1 MRVIKASSASS
12 MLPESVRTMRVN
24 LTPRAPESSREHQ
37 RAPSQADWDGSQSQP
52 SQLNQPSQSSH
63 PAKSC
68 LERLK
73 LVGAAWNCLELL
85 GAPWNPRAACGCL
98 ELPGAARSYPGAA
111 WNFRDPSKPH
121 RAHESPRREPQRVP
135 ERAPQSIREP
145 QRGPGRCSLE
155 GAKNIMHEA
164 MYAFPAIFILFEK

>member
-1 MRVIKASSASS
+1 MKVIKASSASS
-12 MLPESVRTMRVN
+12 VLPESVRTMSVK

-63 PAKSC
+63 LAKSC

-98 ELPGAARSYPGAA
+98 ELPGAAWSCPGVA
-111 WNFRDPSKPH
+111 WSFRDPRELQ
-121 RAHESPRREPQRVP
+121 RAHESPRKSQERTPESRRESTAERQRAP
-135 ERAPQSIREP
+135 ERPRKVL
-145 QRGPGRCSLE
+145 PGRCQ
-155 GAKNIMHEA
+155 KH
-164 MYAFPAIFILFEK
+164 YA